1 MQNHISALAITFL
14 HISSVLVESKPHLVN
29 YFMKSNEWNQ
39 HGINRINPNEMLITQ
54 GELEEVHVTWHDFPE
69 GNYRIC
75 VNRTPL
81 LIRTPS

>member
-1 MQNHISALAITFL
+1 
-14 HISSVLVESKPHLVN
+14 
-29 YFMKSNEWNQ
+29 MKSNEWNQ

-75 VNRTPL
+75 VNRTLL
-81 LIRTPS
+81 LIRAPS